1 MRRIRV
7 KSDFRLIRLSSMIGL
22 RDLIRK
28 LGLRYVIDS
37 LNEEVDINSE
47 KEKAIDDVVRLL
59 LNVDSQRLSWLVSV
73 IDLSSSLPE
82 LIWQIELRG

>member
-1 MRRIRV
+1 
-7 KSDFRLIRLSSMIGL
+7 MIGL